1 MIERLDFIKTTIH
14 VYLSLISSL
23 VEETG
28 KMNTTFNRPFLR
40 FGQLSYV
47 PIQASVCVGEMMTE
61 AEKKWLRNYNQECV
75 ERMRPLVKD
84 ERVMKWLEKQAEEA
98 NAL

>member
-1 MIERLDFIKTTIH
+1 MSVLQYNT
-14 VYLSLISSL
+14 YLFLINLL

-47 PIQASVCVGEMMTE
+47 PIQASVCVSEMMTE
-61 AEKKWLRNYNQECV
+61 VEKKWLREYNQKCV
-75 ERMRPLVKD
+75 EEMRPLVKD